1 MATDLIS
8 PHEVRLL
15 LVFRR
20 RADEWLTNNA
30 LAREAEV
37 SPRTARAPTDRLVRM
52 GVLEEQRLYPGPVF
66 RLADEPGEEAREYLE
81 RVEKA
86 REIFRL

>member
-15 LVFRR
+15 LVFRQ
-20 RADEWLTNNA
+20 RAGDWLTNNA
-30 LAREAEV
+30 VAKAAEI
-37 SPRTARAPTDRLVRM
+37 SPRTARAHTDRLVRL
-52 GVLEEQRLYPGPVF
+52 GVLEEQQVYPGPVF
-66 RLADEPGEEAREYLE
+66 RLAGEPGEEAQGYLQ
-81 RVEKA
+81 RAEKA

>member
-15 LVFRR
+15 LVFRQ
-20 RADEWLTNNA
+20 RADEWLTNNV
-30 LAREAEV
+30 LAQEARV
-37 SPRTARAPTDRLVRM
+37 SPRTARAHTDRLVRL
-52 GVLEEQRLYPGPVF
+52 GVLEEQQLYPGPVF
-66 RLADEPGEEAREYLE
+66 RLADQPGEEAREYLD